1 MAFRYPL
8 ILDGSNNLKEMT
20 AAQVTAVSDRVRY
33 LYGANPSVTL
43 SRVASGGN
51 LGTITDT
58 RKISGASSTSTGNQ
72 NTVDDGAAEYTQEA
86 GTAEPGSTTVNYA
99 RITQTKDDTTASVD
113 TNNIAFPIYRNA
125 DSNIRAMSLD
135 DVIDT
140 FINPAIDAITGNSQ
154 PQPGTYYIHTAT
166 SLSGYSA
173 VSTSPVFSDTRADVG
188 SFLAAN
194 IGIGGTTQD
203 FATTVTNYYLLSANN
218 MAAPSMEQMLFIRN
232 SDKNIEQYTQAE
244 MDAWLQNCVRH
255 TASEGSG
262 TGTRITYNYT
272 TGTNLG
278 SGMNDTILNGS
289 GNYQTRFVGVDDYR
303 AQEFPNGSSTT
314 SQTHRLKITQV

>member
-8 ILDGSNNLKEMT
+8 ILDGSNNLKEMS

-43 SRVASGGN
+43 SRVASGGT
-51 LGTITDT
+51 LGTISDT
-58 RKISGASSTSTGNQ
+58 RKKSGAASVSTGNQ
-72 NTVDDGAAEYTQEA
+72 NTVDDGAAEYTQETS
-86 GTAEPGSTTVNYA
+86 TAEPGTVTVNYA
-99 RITQTKDDTTASVD
+99 RISQTKDNTTASVD
-113 TNNIAFPIYRNA
+113 TNNVAFPIYRTA
-125 DSNIRAMSLD
+125 SSHIRAMSLD
-135 DVIDT
+135 DVYDT
-140 FINPAIDAITGNSQ
+140 FINPAIDVITGNNQ

-173 VSTSPVFSDTRADVG
+173 VSTSPVFSDTRANTA

-194 IGIGGTTQD
+194 IGGAGSTQD
-203 FATTVTNYYLLSANN
+203 FATTITNYYLLAANN

-262 TGTRITYNYT
+262 TGTRITYSYSS
-272 TGTNLG
+272 GTNLG

-314 SQTHRLKITQV
+314 AQIHRLKITQV